1 MCGSDRASSNPAPAC
16 SRRRQEQQA
25 ARIDGASVNL
35 NSKGHTMNAFLKALS
50 QSVRSFARDD
60 DGAQVVEYALIIAV
74 VSIILVVALRNLTG
88 TSFTGFIGRV
98 ATCLTSSAT
107 CA

>member
-1 MCGSDRASSNPAPAC
+1 
-16 SRRRQEQQA
+16 
-25 ARIDGASVNL
+25 
-35 NSKGHTMNAFLKALS
+35 
-50 QSVRSFARDD
+50 
-60 DGAQVVEYALIIAV
+60 